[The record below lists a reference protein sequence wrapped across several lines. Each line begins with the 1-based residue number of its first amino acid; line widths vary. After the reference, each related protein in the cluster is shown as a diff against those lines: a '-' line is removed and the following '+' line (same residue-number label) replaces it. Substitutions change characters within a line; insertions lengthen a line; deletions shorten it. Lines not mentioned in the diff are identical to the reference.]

1 VTYHQIPYAMDQGI
15 SEPVSG
21 KNKWANRTTC
31 ACARLQ
37 LIGMM
42 ASVQTC
48 YRQRGSKP
56 LPCHEQTF
64 TIPDSDPGH
73 RAALNLIFVVMGEG
87 RINRTYD
94 EYMAIAARLPPLKI
108 LTFEVN
114 RLLQELHRCDG
125 CNEVRLP
132 QLCRFKAGDQKIT
145 YEPYPKAISYD
156 TVRTALEIAGM
167 RKPRW
172 RKR

>member
-1 VTYHQIPYAMDQGI
+1 MRMRA
-15 SEPVSG
+15 
-21 KNKWANRTTC
+21 
-31 ACARLQ
+31 
-37 LIGMM
+37 
-42 ASVQTC
+42 ASVD
-48 YRQRGSKP
+48 RDDG
-56 LPCHEQTF
+56 
-64 TIPDSDPGH
+64 IGAV
-73 RAALNLIFVVMGEG
+73 RAIAKEVPNRFHAMNKRSQFPTPIQDIALNLIFVMMGEG

-132 QLCRFKAGDQKIT
+132 QLCRFNAGDQKIT

-156 TVRTALEIAGM
+156 TVRKALEIAGM

-172 RKR
+172 RKDNEF